1 MIHIFKLS
9 HLVLLWLF
17 VTHTALSDNLTE
29 STNST
34 YKFYLGGWTPLI
46 KEYQKELLDAIF
58 SKTEREFGAYELR
71 YVSEV
76 MTDKRIVEELGRG
89 HHIQLGFYTI
99 FNGRQNKEDNYVSIP
114 FPIMQGLLGLRKVV
128 IRKADDK
135 KFSQINSISDF
146 RAVNFGQVSR
156 WPDTKLYHH
165 AQLRV
170 AGGQSFSNLFPM
182 LVAKRFDA
190 IPLSVVEIDA
200 TLEQQDSTLNE
211 LVVNNDIY
219 IYYPIPV
226 HLSVTKNHPNLLPRM
241 IKGIADIERSGEF
254 NKIFTKYFD
263 EYIQRIHAENA
274 NVFVL
279 ENSTL
284 TKDENVAFTN
294 AIMNSYFKSNGQL
307 FYLYEVL

>member
-1 MIHIFKLS
+1 MIQIFKRS

-17 VTHTALSDNLTE
+17 VSHTALSDNFTK
-29 STNST
+29 STNAT

-46 KEYQKELLDAIF
+46 KEYQKELLGAIF
-58 SKTEREFGAYELR
+58 DKTESEFGAYELH

-89 HHIQLGFYTI
+89 HHIHFGFYTI
-99 FNGRQNKEDNYVSIP
+99 FDGREKKEDNYVSIP
-114 FPIMQGLLGLRKVV
+114 FPIMQGLLGLRKIVV
-128 IRKADDK
+128 RKADDK
-135 KFSQINSISDF
+135 KFSQIKSISDF
-146 RAVNFGQVSR
+146 RAINFGQVSR
-156 WPDTKLYHH
+156 WPDNKVYLH

-200 TLEQQDSTLNE
+200 ALEKQESTMKE

-226 HLSVTKNHPNLLPRM
+226 HLSVTKNHPNLLPR
-241 IKGIADIERSGEF
+241 IVKGIAEIERTGEF

-263 EYIQRIHAENA
+263 QYVQKIHSENA

-279 ENSTL
+279 ENPAL
-284 TKDENVAFTN
+284 TKNENVIFTN
-294 AIMNSYFKSNGQL
+294 TIINSYFKSSRQL